1 MTKAMLSIDDGRIP
15 EQMKLFTVMH
25 RREID
30 RPRLDDSRARRAR
43 HSLARLSIKGA
54 RSMILRV
61 RVQENGKGRDGSG
74 TRTPVNIR
82 QWQVCEI
89 EVSAMAII
97 TA

>member
-1 MTKAMLSIDDGRIP
+1 MMTKAMLSIDDGRIP

-74 TRTPVNIR
+74 TRTDPGKY
-82 QWQVCEI
+82 
-89 EVSAMAII
+89 
-97 TA
+97 

>member
-1 MTKAMLSIDDGRIP
+1 MMTKAMLSIDDGRIP

-61 RVQENGKGRDGSG
+61 QENGKGRDGSG
-74 TRTPVNIR
+74 TRTDPGKY
-82 QWQVCEI
+82 
-89 EVSAMAII
+89 
-97 TA
+97 